1 MYCTGGLGLGN
12 LLVARTAGRGGT
24 LAAYVDQQV
33 LAMAWH
39 DAEKGSV
46 WVLWT
51 IE

>member
-1 MYCTGGLGLGN
+1 MVQGVWVCV
-12 LLVARTAGRGGT
+12 VARAAGRGGT
-24 LAAYVDQQV
+24 LAAQVDQQV

-39 DAEKGSV
+39 DAERGSV